1 MSHFYATIPTSM
13 RKTTPTA
20 RGNVDTGITTETASW
35 KGCIKT
41 RLYEYEGVDWFE
53 VSMEPWHGK
62 GDTIVLASGHVG
74 DMQSV
79 VCPLNAPSKR

>member
-20 RGNVDTGITTETASW
+20 RGNVNTGITTETASYM
-35 KGCIKT
+35 GCIKT
-41 RLYEYEGVDWFE
+41 RLYQYKGIDWFE
-53 VSMEPWHGK
+53 VSMEPWHNI
-62 GDTIVLASGHVG
+62 GDTVVLASGHVG
-74 DMQSV
+74 DMESV